1 MKTRKKIASVAR
13 NLKVAADAKAVKIV
27 SADAGQ
33 KVAANAAMPAVTVA
47 VVDAVMI
54 ADVDAAEDV
63 PLSNQTLP

>member
-27 SADAGQ
+27 SA
-33 KVAANAAMPAVTVA
+33 VNAAMPAVTVA